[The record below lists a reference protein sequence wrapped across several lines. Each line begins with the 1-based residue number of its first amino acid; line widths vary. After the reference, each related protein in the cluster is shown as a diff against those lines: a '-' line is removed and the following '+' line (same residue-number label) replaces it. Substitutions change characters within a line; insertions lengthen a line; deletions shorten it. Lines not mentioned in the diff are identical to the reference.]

1 MWAWSATVPNPAP
14 DPEALAMVQAM
25 PLIPERDPMRATPLL
40 ACTAAALLLAGAADL
55 SARWADEAAIR
66 QTVQYYF
73 DGGKNRDS
81 VALRKAFHPDARML
95 FAKDGKLVVV
105 PIGEYIARVAGTRPK
120 PGEVD
125 STRRRVTSVDVTGD
139 AAIARIELQRPD
151 MVVTDY
157 MSLLKVNGRWQI
169 VTKIFTRGTRPE
181 HVSGS

>member
-1 MWAWSATVPNPAP
+1 MRLTPFLATS
-14 DPEALAMVQAM
+14 
-25 PLIPERDPMRATPLL
+25 
-40 ACTAAALLLAGAADL
+40 AAALVLAGAADL

-81 VALRKAFHPDARML
+81 VALRKAFHPEARML

-105 PIGEYIARVAGTRPK
+105 PIGEYIARVAENKLK

-125 STRRRVTSVDVTGD
+125 STKRRVTTVDVAGD
-139 AAIARIELQRPD
+139 AALAKLELERPNALI
-151 MVVTDY
+151 TDY
-157 MSLLKVNGRWQI
+157 MSLLKVDGRWQI
-169 VTKIFTRGTRPE
+169 VNKIYTRETRRE